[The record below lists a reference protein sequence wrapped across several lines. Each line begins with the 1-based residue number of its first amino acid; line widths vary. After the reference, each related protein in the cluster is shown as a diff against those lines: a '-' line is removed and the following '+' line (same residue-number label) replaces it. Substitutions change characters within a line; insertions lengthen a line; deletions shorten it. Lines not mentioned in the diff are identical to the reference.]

1 MARLVRLAYTAG
13 MDIREKMRRDWDRRA
28 RIDPRYWVAAT
39 QDATVESYEASG
51 DRDAAMLV
59 AGLRGRVGPEANV
72 LDLGCG
78 MGRLTVRAAE
88 RFGHVDGV
96 DISPEMIEVARR
108 EHGARPGVAFH
119 VNSGADLAGF
129 PDAAYDLVFSYAVLS
144 HVPPEV
150 ARAYFREVS
159 RVLRPG
165 GWFRYQFWV
174 GRDQF
179 SGSSDTISIRVY
191 SPETFQ
197 QLNRDAGF
205 SLHEIEEI
213 DYEDPILQ
221 LKPVWVNAQKVGDP
235 VAAGE
240 GPREAAD
247 ADDTSGRTLEYDLL
261 LYLAIQHA
269 EHGATAEAERVL
281 EEAVGVDPKR
291 PEAYIQWAAHRL
303 DRDDVKGARTL
314 FQAATEQ
321 VPTCAPAWLYQAQM
335 CALLDDV
342 AGANLALK
350 AVAALANVEPEV
362 KREAAALRRRL
373 NRPRRR

>member
-1 MARLVRLAYTAG
+1 

-51 DRDAAMLV
+51 DRDAAAMV
-59 AGLRGRVGPEANV
+59 EGLRGRVGPDARV

-78 MGRLTVRAAE
+78 MGRLTARAAE
-88 RFGHVDGV
+88 RFAHVDGV
-96 DISPEMIEVARR
+96 DVSPEMIEVARK
-108 EHGARPGVAFH
+108 EHAGRANVAFH

-129 PDAAYDLVFSYAVLS
+129 PDASFDLVFSYAVLS
-144 HVPPEV
+144 HVPAEV
-150 ARAYFREVS
+150 VRAYFREVN

-174 GRDQF
+174 GRDQLA
-179 SGSSDTISIRVY
+179 GSSDTISIRVY

-205 SLHEIEEI
+205 SLHELDEI

-221 LKPVWVNAQKVGDP
+221 LKPVWVNAQKVGEP
-235 VAAGE
+235 AAATH
-240 GPREAAD
+240 GPRDPAD
-247 ADDTSGRTLEYDLL
+247 ADDASGRTLEYDLL

-269 EHGATAEAERVL
+269 ERGETAEAERVL

-314 FQAATEQ
+314 FAACTDAA
-321 VPTCAPAWLYQAQM
+321 PTCAPAWLYRAQM
-335 CALLDDV
+335 CALLDDF
-342 AGANLALK
+342 AGANEALK
-350 AVAALANVEPEV
+350 ALAGLAEVDPEV
-362 KREAAALRRRL
+362 RREAAALRRRL